1 MENKNNKKKKRFLS
15 TSELA
20 DILGISRVAVYKKI
34 KKGQIEAQKV
44 AGNYLIDKEDLGG
57 ILDEELTEDEKNE
70 IEKIVDKVV
79 EDYGETLKLLA
90 QE

>member
-1 MENKNNKKKKRFLS
+1 MNKNNKKKKRFLS

-34 KKGQIEAQKV
+34 KKGQIKAQKV

-79 EDYGETLKLLA
+79 EDYGETLKLLS